1 MSERLNLK
9 MSVIGANPSVAIH
22 NPLTLD
28 QSIKRIKEKGYQP
41 NIENGLI
48 NLLKKQPRNTYEMFF
63 KNIYTHLRK
72 LENNEKNS

>member
-9 MSVIGANPSVAIH
+9 ISVIGATNSVTQ

-28 QSIKRIKEKGYQP
+28 QAMKLLKAKGYQK
-41 NIENGLI
+41 NIEDGLI
-48 NLLKKQPRNTYEMFF
+48 ELLKKQPRNTYELFF

-72 LENNEKNS
+72 LEK